1 MPTTAPAPK
10 LPLLPTMGIGSY
22 ASPGWF
28 ISGKKH
34 MKEEFGPDDS
44 EEMIDDAIRIAVADQ
59 VEAGLDVISDGEFR
73 RQRFVFELFQ
83 HLSGLK
89 RVTPGRKLGIP
100 GYDMAPRF
108 QIDEPVL
115 APKGLGTVDE
125 FIRAKRIAQGRLVK
139 IAIPGPLT
147 FASFMR
153 AGGKRPNHDVIEDLI
168 VAVRAELEALAE
180 AGATYVQ
187 LDEPGLPKRPFDMD
201 PGPCIDIVNR
211 TLKGLPFRRSVHV
224 CFGNNAG
231 RPMADRRFEPL
242 LEAMLKLD
250 CDELALEFANR
261 EMQGVELLAPL
272 TQKFDVAAGVI
283 DVKNFLPETPER
295 VAERIE
301 QCLQHAPVERLRIT
315 ADCGFSAL
323 PRWLARQKMQAMVAG
338 TAIVRR
344 KRGLA

>member
-1 MPTTAPAPK
+1 MTTPAADQK

-34 MKEEFGPDDS
+34 MKEEFGADDA

-83 HLSGLK
+83 HLTGLK
-89 RVTPGRKLGIP
+89 RMTPGRKLGIP

-108 QIDEPVL
+108 QIDEPVT
-115 APKGLGTVDE
+115 APNGMGTVDE
-125 FIRAKRIAQGRLVK
+125 FVRARRMAKGRVVK

-153 AGGKRPNHDVIEDLI
+153 AGGKRPV
-168 VAVRAELEALAE
+168 
-180 AGATYVQ
+180 
-187 LDEPGLPKRPFDMD
+187 
-201 PGPCIDIVNR
+201 
-211 TLKGLPFRRSVHV
+211 RRSVHV

-242 LEAMLKLD
+242 LDAMLKLD

-261 EMQGVELLAPL
+261 EMQGVELLKPL

-301 QCLQHAPVERLRIT
+301 QCLRHAPIERLRVT

-323 PRWLARQKMQAMVAG
+323 PRWLARRKMEAMVAG
-338 TAIVRR
+338 TRLVRQR
-344 KRGLA
+344 RGIA

>member
-1 MPTTAPAPK
+1 MPSPSPDLK

-22 ASPGWF
+22 SSPGWF

-34 MKEEFGPDDS
+34 MKEEFGADDA

-83 HLSGLK
+83 HLTGLK

-108 QIDEPVL
+108 QIDEPVT
-115 APKGLGTVDE
+115 APKGMGTVDE
-125 FIRAKRIAQGRLVK
+125 FVRAKRIAQGRLVK

-153 AGGKRPNHDVIEDLI
+153 AGGMRPNQNVIEDLI
-168 VAVRAELEALAE
+168 VAVRAELEALAA

-242 LEAMLKLD
+242 LDAMLNLD

-261 EMQGVELLAPL
+261 EMQGVELLKPL
-272 TQKFDVAAGVI
+272 TSKFDVAAGVI

-301 QCLQHAPVERLRIT
+301 QCLQHAPVEKLRIT

-323 PRWLARQKMQAMVAG
+323 PRWLARKKMQAMVEG
-338 TAIVRR
+338 TRLVRR
-344 KRGLA
+344 KHGLS

>member
-1 MPTTAPAPK
+1 MPAATIDLK

-34 MKEEFGPDDS
+34 MKEEFGTDDA

-83 HLSGLK
+83 HLTGLK

-108 QIDEPVL
+108 QIDEPVT
-115 APKGLGTVDE
+115 APKGMGTVDE
-125 FIRAKRIAQGRLVK
+125 FVRAKRIAQGRLVK

-153 AGGKRPNHDVIEDLI
+153 AGGKRPNQNVIEDLI
-168 VAVRAELEALAE
+168 VAVRTELEALAA

-187 LDEPGLPKRPFDMD
+187 HDEPGLPKRPFDMD
-201 PGPCIDIVNR
+201 PAPCIDIVNR

-242 LEAMLKLD
+242 LDAMLTLD
-250 CDELALEFANR
+250 CEELALEFANR
-261 EMQGVELLAPL
+261 EMQGVELLKPL
-272 TQKFDVAAGVI
+272 SKKFDVAAGVI
-283 DVKNFLPETPER
+283 DVKNFLAETPER

-301 QCLQHAPVERLRIT
+301 QCLQHAPVEKLRIT

-323 PRWLARQKMQAMVAG
+323 PRWLARKKMAAMVEG
-338 TAIVRR
+338 TRLVRK
-344 KRGLA
+344 KRGLG

>member
-1 MPTTAPAPK
+1 MPTAVLDFK

-34 MKEEFGPDDS
+34 MKEEFGSDDA

-83 HLSGLK
+83 HLTGLK
-89 RVTPGRKLGIP
+89 RVTPGRKLGIA

-108 QIDEPVL
+108 QIDDPVT
-115 APKGLGTVDE
+115 APKGMGTVDE
-125 FIRAKRIAQGRLVK
+125 FVRAKRIAQGRLVK

-153 AGGKRPNHDVIEDLI
+153 AGGMRPNQNVIEDLI
-168 VAVRAELEALAE
+168 VAVRAELEALAA

-201 PGPCIDIVNR
+201 PQPCIDIVNR

-242 LEAMLKLD
+242 LDAMMNLD
-250 CDELALEFANR
+250 CDELALEFSNR
-261 EMQGVELLAPL
+261 EMQGVELLKPL
-272 TQKFDVAAGVI
+272 TKKFDVAVGVI

-301 QCLQHAPVERLRIT
+301 LCLQHAPVEKLRIT

-323 PRWLARQKMQAMVAG
+323 PRWLARKKMAAMVEG
-338 TAIVRR
+338 TRIVRK
-344 KRGLA
+344 KRGLS

>member
-1 MPTTAPAPK
+1 MPTASADLK

-34 MKEEFGPDDS
+34 MKEEFGTDDA

-83 HLSGLK
+83 HLTGLK

-108 QIDEPVL
+108 QIDEPVT
-115 APKGLGTVDE
+115 APKGMGTVDE
-125 FIRAKRIAQGRLVK
+125 FVRAKRIAQGRLVK

-153 AGGKRPNHDVIEDLI
+153 AGGKRPNQNVLEDLI
-168 VAVRAELEALAE
+168 VAVRSELEALAA

-211 TLKGLPFRRSVHV
+211 TLQGLPFRRSVHV

-242 LEAMLKLD
+242 LDAMLKLD

-272 TQKFDVAAGVI
+272 TQKFDVAAGVV

-301 QCLQHAPVERLRIT
+301 QCLRFAPVEKLRIT

-323 PRWLARQKMQAMVAG
+323 PRWLARKKMEAMVAG
-338 TAIVRR
+338 TQIVRR

>member
-1 MPTTAPAPK
+1 MSAPLPK

-34 MKEEFGPDDS
+34 MKEEFGSDDT

-83 HLSGLK
+83 HLTGLK
-89 RVTPGRKLGIP
+89 RVMPGRRLGIP

-108 QIDEPVL
+108 QIDDPVT
-115 APKGLGTVDE
+115 APKGMGTVDE
-125 FIRAKRIAQGRLVK
+125 FVRAKRIAHDRLVK

-153 AGGKRPNHDVIEDLI
+153 AGGKRPNENVIEDLI
-168 VAVRAELEALAE
+168 VAVRAELEALAA

-201 PGPCIDIVNR
+201 PAPCIDIVNR

-231 RPMADRRFEPL
+231 RPMADRRFAPL
-242 LEAMLKLD
+242 LDAMMKLD
-250 CDELALEFANR
+250 CDELALEFSNR
-261 EMQGVELLAPL
+261 EMAEVSVLKPL

-301 QCLQHAPVERLRIT
+301 ECLEFAPVEKLRIT

-323 PRWLARQKMQAMVAG
+323 PRWLARKKMQAMVEG
-338 TAIVRR
+338 TRIVRK
-344 KRGLA
+344 KRGLAG

>member
-1 MPTTAPAPK
+1 MPATTAHK
-10 LPLLPTMGIGSY
+10 LPPLPTMGIGSY
-22 ASPGWF
+22 SSPGWF

-34 MKEEFGPDDS
+34 MKEEFGPDDV

-83 HLSGLK
+83 HLTGLK

-108 QIDEPVL
+108 QIDEPVT
-115 APKGLGTVDE
+115 APNGLSTVDE
-125 FIRAKRIAQGRLVK
+125 FKRAQRIAQGRLVK

-147 FASFMR
+147 FASFMK
-153 AGGKRPNHDVIEDLI
+153 AGGKRPNDAVIEDLI

-201 PGPCIDIVNR
+201 PEPCIAIVNR

-224 CFGNNAG
+224 CFGNNTG

-242 LEAMLKLD
+242 IDALLHLD

-261 EMQGVELLAPL
+261 EMSGVELLAPL
-272 TQKFDVAAGVI
+272 TKRFDVAAGVI
-283 DVKNFLPETPER
+283 DVKNFLAETPER

-301 QCLQHAPVERLRIT
+301 LCLQHAPVERLRVT
-315 ADCGFSAL
+315 SDCGFSAL
-323 PRWLARQKMQAMVAG
+323 PRWLARKKMQAMVEGAR
-338 TAIVRR
+338 IVRK